1 MPALCPK
8 SGPQRP
14 GSRVPWL
21 LSQVWYKW
29 QFNKYFSV
37 WRLSLAKIEI
47 GEGGGVVVWKTA
59 ELPSRSFFPFILQDD
74 EKRGQFRFRPHFTIW
89 GFLPYLMGH
98 LPVSPLQLHFCQ
110 RQRGRPAHPLLGP
123 VNTIFFFFF
132 FGDKMKG
139 KRLLPSLRSSYQQVS
154 GSITSKIILVGT
166 ILLED
171 IKLVLIYHERHRRH
185 PALTLASQNLKAND
199 QAHL

>member
-132 FGDKMKG
+132 LAIRWRERDSCH
-139 KRLLPSLRSSYQQVS
+139 PSEAAISKFQGVS
-154 GSITSKIILVGT
+154 LAKSFWLV
-166 ILLED
+166 
-171 IKLVLIYHERHRRH
+171 
-185 PALTLASQNLKAND
+185 QFC
-199 QAHL
+199 